1 MIDYLKGK
9 IYTIRFYNTNEIY
22 IGSTIQLLS
31 YRFTG
36 HKKQKTC
43 SLYNHIKNN
52 YDNNWNIC
60 YYELYE
66 NYPCNN
72 KEELLK
78 KEGEIIRLFKN
89 DENYIVINKK
99 IEFRTHKEYKEENK
113 NKIKEYQDNY
123 RQEHKE
129 NMKKYNEENKE
140 KIIEYKKDYYEE
152 HKDKLLKG
160 MKDYYEEHKEKLLNK
175 IKCECGGFY
184 IFKHKSTHLKTKE
197 HQNFLLK

>member
-1 MIDYLKGK
+1 MIDYSKGK

-43 SLYNHIKNN
+43 SLHNHIKDK

-89 DENYIVINKK
+89 DDNYIVINKR
-99 IEFRTHKEYKEENK
+99 IEFRTQKEYKEENK
-113 NKIKEYQDNY
+113 EKIKEYQDYY
-123 RQEHKE
+123 REDNKDKIKDYREDNKDKIKEYKEQYYQENKK
-129 NMKKYNEENKE
+129 NILTKIKKYN
-140 KIIEYKKDYYEE
+140 
-152 HKDKLLKG
+152 
-160 MKDYYEEHKEKLLNK
+160 EEHKEKLLNK
-175 IKCECGGFY
+175 FNCECGGFY
-184 IFKHKSTHLKTKE
+184 IFQHKSTHLKTKK
-197 HQNFLLK
+197 HQNFIK